1 MTLSFYNEAL
11 DFEATEQEFYD
22 FCQSNLSEENQ
33 DKLFNIVNE
42 IQLHMS
48 NTQNVSMNIS
58 YNVFENQLNKLLL
71 DIEICDFSFTLLLE
85 VNNQESN
92 LKLKISRYTFVS
104 LSSISTLFQQLVSTV
119 ENSTN

>member
-11 DFEATEQEFYD
+11 DFEATEQKFYD
-22 FCQSNLSEENQ
+22 FCQSKLSEENQ
-33 DKLFNIVNE
+33 DKLFNIIDE
-42 IQLHMS
+42 IQTHMR

-58 YNVFENQLNKLLL
+58 YNVFENQPNKLLL

-92 LKLKISRYTFVS
+92 LKLKVSKYTFVS
-104 LSSISTLFQQLVSTV
+104 LSSVSTLFQQLVSTV

>member
-1 MTLSFYNEAL
+1 MSISFYNEAL
-11 DFEATEQEFYD
+11 DFEATEQEFHD
-22 FCQSNLSEENQ
+22 FCQTNLSEENQ

-48 NTQNVSMNIS
+48 NTQNVNMNIS
-58 YNVFENQLNKLLL
+58 YNVFENKPNKLLL

-85 VNNQESN
+85 VNNQKSN
-92 LKLKISRYTFVS
+92 LKLQVSKYTFVS
-104 LSSISTLFQQLVSTV
+104 LSSVSTLFQQLVSTV

>member
-22 FCQSNLSEENQ
+22 FCQTNLSEENQ
-33 DKLFNIVNE
+33 DKLFNIIDE
-42 IQLHMS
+42 IQVCIN
-48 NTQNVSMNIS
+48 NTQNVSINVS
-58 YNVFENQLNKLLL
+58 YNVFENKPNKLLL

-85 VNNQESN
+85 VNDQESN
-92 LKLKISRYTFVS
+92 LKLKVSKYTFVP
-104 LSSISTLFQQLVSTV
+104 LSNISTLFQQLVSTV

>member
-1 MTLSFYNEAL
+1 MNISFYNEAL
-11 DFEATEQEFYD
+11 DFEATEQDFYD
-22 FCQSNLSEENQ
+22 FCQTNLSEENQ
-33 DKLFNIVNE
+33 DKLFNIIDE
-42 IQLHMS
+42 IQTHMR

-58 YNVFENQLNKLLL
+58 YNVFENQPNKLLL

-85 VNNQESN
+85 VNNQKSN
-92 LKLKISRYTFVS
+92 LKLQVSKYTFVS

>member
-11 DFEATEQEFYD
+11 DFEATEQDFYD
-22 FCQSNLSEENQ
+22 FCQTSLSEENQ
-33 DKLFNIVNE
+33 DKLFNIIDE
-42 IQLHMS
+42 IQTHMR

-58 YNVFENQLNKLLL
+58 YNVFENQPNKLLL

-85 VNNQESN
+85 VNNQKSN
-92 LKLKISRYTFVS
+92 LKLQVSKYTFVS

>member
-22 FCQSNLSEENQ
+22 FCQTNLSEENQ
-33 DKLFNIVNE
+33 YKLFNIIDE
-42 IQLHMS
+42 IQTHMR

-58 YNVFENQLNKLLL
+58 YNVFENQPNKLLL

-85 VNNQESN
+85 VNNQKSN
-92 LKLKISRYTFVS
+92 LKLQVSRYTFVS

>member
-33 DKLFNIVNE
+33 DKLFNLIDE
-42 IQLHMS
+42 IQACI
-48 NTQNVSMNIS
+48 NNAQNVSMNVS
-58 YNVFENQLNKLLL
+58 YNIFENQPNKLLI
-71 DIEICDFSFTLLLE
+71 DIEIYDFSFTLLLE

-92 LKLKISRYTFVS
+92 LKLKVSKYTFVS
-104 LSSISTLFQQLVSTV
+104 LSSVSMLFQQLVSTV

>member
-1 MTLSFYNEAL
+1 MTLSFYNDAL
-11 DFEATEQEFYD
+11 DFGTTEQEFHD
-22 FCQSNLSEENQ
+22 FCQTNLSEENQ
-33 DKLFNIVNE
+33 YKLFNIIDE
-42 IQLHMS
+42 IQTHMS
-48 NTQNVSMNIS
+48 NTQNVNMNIS
-58 YNVFENQLNKLLL
+58 YNVFENQPNKLLF

-92 LKLKISRYTFVS
+92 LKLKVSRYTFVS

>member
-11 DFEATEQEFYD
+11 DFETTEQKFHD
-22 FCQSNLSEENQ
+22 FCQTNLSEENQ
-33 DKLFNIVNE
+33 DKVFNIIDE
-42 IQLHMS
+42 IQTHMR

-58 YNVFENQLNKLLL
+58 YNVFENKPNKFLL
-71 DIEICDFSFTLLLE
+71 DIEIYDFSFTLLLE

-92 LKLKISRYTFVS
+92 LKLKVSSYTFVS
-104 LSSISTLFQQLVSTV
+104 LSSISVLFQQLVSTV

>member
-11 DFEATEQEFYD
+11 DFEATEQDFYD
-22 FCQSNLSEENQ
+22 FCQTNLSEENQ
-33 DKLFNIVNE
+33 DKLFNIIDE
-42 IQLHMS
+42 IQTHMR

-58 YNVFENQLNKLLL
+58 YNVFENQSNKLLL

-92 LKLKISRYTFVS
+92 LKLKVSRYTFVS

>member
-11 DFEATEQEFYD
+11 DFEATKQEFYD

-33 DKLFNIVNE
+33 DKLFNIIDE
-42 IQLHMS
+42 IQTCIN
-48 NTQNVSMNIS
+48 NTQNVSINVS
-58 YNVFENQLNKLLL
+58 YNVFENKPNKFLI
-71 DIEICDFSFTLLLE
+71 DIEIYDFLFTLLLE

-92 LKLKISRYTFVS
+92 LKLKVSKYTFVS
-104 LSSISTLFQQLVSTV
+104 LSNISTLFQQLVSTV

>member
-1 MTLSFYNEAL
+1 MNISFYNEAL
-11 DFEATEQEFYD
+11 DFEATEQDFYD
-22 FCQSNLSEENQ
+22 FCQTNLSEENQ
-33 DKLFNIVNE
+33 DKLFNIIDE
-42 IQLHMS
+42 IQTHMR

-58 YNVFENQLNKLLL
+58 YNVFENQPNKLLL
-71 DIEICDFSFTLLLE
+71 DIEIYDFSFTLLLE

-92 LKLKISRYTFVS
+92 LKLQVSRYTFVS

>member
-1 MTLSFYNEAL
+1 MALSFYNEAL
-11 DFEATEQEFYD
+11 DFEATEQDFYD
-22 FCQSNLSEENQ
+22 FCQTNLSEENQ

-58 YNVFENQLNKLLL
+58 YNVFENQPNKLLL

-85 VNNQESN
+85 VNDQEST
-92 LKLKISRYTFVS
+92 LKLKVSRYTFVS